1 MVYTLRANSIYLSGK
16 WYIPF
21 EQIVYTFRAK
31 GIFLTTARY
40 IPHDSEVYSSR
51 RRGIFLAKRP
61 DFTLSASDLT
71 QSAAPPLTGFVSEG
85 AAGGFPRREG
95 RLRP

>member
-1 MVYTLRANSIYLSGK
+1 MVYTLRANSIYLSSK
-16 WYIPF
+16 
-21 EQIVYTFRAK
+21 
-31 GIFLTTARY
+31 RY

-85 AAGGFPRREG
+85 AAGGFPRRE
-95 RLRP
+95 

>member
-31 GIFLTTARY
+31 GIYLTTARY
-40 IPHDSEVYSSR
+40 IPHDGKVYSSR
-51 RRGIFLAKRP
+51 RRGIFLTKRP

-71 QSAAPPLTGFVSEG
+71 QSAAPPLTDLVSGG
-85 AAGGFPRREG
+85 AAGGFPRRE
-95 RLRP
+95 

>member
-1 MVYTLRANSIYLSGK
+1 MVYTFRANSIYPSSK

-21 EQIVYTFRAK
+21 EQK
-31 GIFLTTARY
+31 
-40 IPHDSEVYSSR
+40 VYSSR
-51 RRGIFLAKRP
+51 RRGIFLAKHP
-61 DFTLSASDLT
+61 DFTLSASDLI

-85 AAGGFPRREG
+85 AAGGFSKREG

>member
-1 MVYTLRANSIYLSGK
+1 M
-16 WYIPF
+16 
-21 EQIVYTFRAK
+21 VYTFRAK
-31 GIFLTTARY
+31 GIYLTTARY
-40 IPHDSEVYSSR
+40 IPHDSKVYSSR
-51 RRGIFLAKRP
+51 QQGIFLAKRP

-71 QSAAPPLTGFVSEG
+71 QSAAPPLTDLVSGG

>member
-16 WYIPF
+16 
-21 EQIVYTFRAK
+21 
-31 GIFLTTARY
+31 RY

-51 RRGIFLAKRP
+51 QQGIFLAKRP

>member
-1 MVYTLRANSIYLSGK
+1 MVYTLRANSIYLSSK
-16 WYIPF
+16 RYIPHDS
-21 EQIVYTFRAK
+21 EVYSSRQQ

>member
-1 MVYTLRANSIYLSGK
+1 MVYTLRANSIYLSSK
-16 WYIPF
+16 
-21 EQIVYTFRAK
+21 
-31 GIFLTTARY
+31 RY

-71 QSAAPPLTGFVSEG
+71 QSAAPPLTDLVSGG
-85 AAGGFPRREG
+85 AAGGFPRRE
-95 RLRP
+95 